1 VWQFGAVIPLCSQSV
16 DHEIHKIIGSHLSG
30 RLKMVVFGAHELSR
44 TLTSATT
51 AAEMDECDG
60 INCGGPIPKVTFESW
75 CTKESAHLRIRRRRW
90 LVLTPMQ
97 LATYR
102 SRKGYLRGQLPTE
115 RFALLTLGA
124 VIADEDEG
132 SVRLA
137 ARERPLVL
145 WFEPGDAAE
154 APVAASAG
162 VSRADSGAE
171 CSCLAAP
178 PPPLSPASPSSA
190 TADAADT
197 DQVPPSPAV
206 AAAAGAPS
214 SSGASGA
221 VHASASSSGLNH
233 DVLCPAGPA
242 GASRPLCHQWA
253 TRIVNARLAS
263 EPSGVVRCAERFEL
277 GEVSPCPP
285 PPPLPHKE
293 GGGHTAERRRP
304 PHSVLVCLSPAG
316 ARVWRLRDRLPRHL
330 PHLWPRVRCQVR
342 APAAARDG
350 DGPAG
355 GGCAAH
361 LPGPPARGPPGWL
374 LRRRAPHGL
383 PRHGAASRRRPLRT
397 GESSRPP
404 RWRASAWPL
413 HDISIVNIM
422 WYILQ

>member
-1 VWQFGAVIPLCSQSV
+1 
-16 DHEIHKIIGSHLSG
+16 
-30 RLKMVVFGAHELSR
+30 MVVFGAHELSR

-285 PPPLPHKE
+285 PPSRTRRAEGTPQKGGALLIPSSCVCPLQVLGSGAYATVYRATCLTSGRACAVKCVRRPLLAMAMVQQEEAVLRTCQGHPHVVRLV
-293 GGGHTAERRRP
+293 GSFADARHTAYLVMELLPGGDLFEQARAPGRR
-304 PHSVLVCLSPAG
+304 AG
-316 ARVWRLRDRLPRHL
+316 ARVLGLYTIFPLSMLYVEWHNRGGRGG
-330 PHLWPRVRCQVR
+330 PHIAQ
-342 APAAARDG
+342 
-350 DGPAG
+350 
-355 GGCAAH
+355 
-361 LPGPPARGPPGWL
+361 
-374 LRRRAPHGL
+374 
-383 PRHGAASRRRPLRT
+383 
-397 GESSRPP
+397 
-404 RWRASAWPL
+404 
-413 HDISIVNIM
+413 
-422 WYILQ
+422 Y